1 MAKDV
6 KFNIKLTVDGK
17 HQVVQAVTSTK
28 DLQAAVK
35 EAKDETMRFSST
47 LIRLNQTVQVFD
59 NVSASLSGLQSAMKE
74 LSAGAAAAE
83 IANTKLATVMQQRMG
98 ASDQDVASIKQVI
111 SAQKELG
118 VIGGTV
124 QVAGAQQVAT
134 FLQEKDSLS
143 VLIPAMNDLLAQQK
157 GLNATQEDAV
167 SVANLMGKVM
177 TGQTSALKRVGITFN
192 DAQEQILKYG
202 TESEKAATLAEVITD
217 NVGHM
222 NAELAKTDAGKQKQ
236 LENAF
241 AGVKAKIGAIAQ
253 TALPYVSFAAQS
265 AILLSSTLKLVNGIR
280 AVATAT
286 SLFSGKIKIATLFT
300 KLWRSTAAVAAAIT
314 SLLKSAFQK
323 TAVSATAAKIAI
335 KGLIASIVVGLA
347 ITALTTVIEKFIT
360 AADEA
365 KDKANELTDAESQ
378 GKEEAA
384 SVRVELD
391 AERQKLEALIKAK
404 QDTTAAVKHLNETY
418 GDIFGT
424 HKTAAEWYDTL
435 TKKSRIYV
443 NQLAAEATL
452 KAYTSKLAEK
462 QMELDENNRKRAE
475 LWAHGSAME
484 EYVDYQTG
492 RPTGVMVE
500 SPMYRNLKATGRELV
515 AEINNLRAGA
525 LKAARDAG
533 KWGSAMEGGGGSGN
547 GGGGSGHT
555 PKTTPKTTPKVTPK
569 KTPPKAAPL
578 DRSGFISEVAVPVKL
593 VPDNIEELKQQI
605 PQMLG
610 PSIQL
615 PVEPMTRGS
624 LADKRQSIENAR
636 QIAST
641 IQSDY
646 DTGLINLDVAKEQLK
661 QLNQMVAETGANLP
675 PFELEIDTENFQAEL
690 DALSSVTVDS
700 FTSVLENLQALNDMG
715 GGLGKGLAFAGD
727 ACLLLGQAM
736 QKLGSDSAAAK
747 AGMVLAAVGQLVL
760 SFAQAMTSA
769 SKNWITWLAFGV
781 AGTAQLISL
790 ISTIQGFATGGIVPG
805 NSKQGDKMLARV
817 NSGEMILNNRQQAN
831 LFKMLNSGHVV
842 APEIHQPTRTDVR
855 FDTARLS
862 NAFYRPGGDYNFTI
876 SGRNLVGVLANETRT
891 SAKRTNIRL

>member
-6 KFNIKLTVDGK
+6 RFNIKISVDGK
-17 HQVVQAVTSTK
+17 DQVVQAVTSTK
-28 DLQAAVK
+28 DLQNVVNG
-35 EAKDETMRFSST
+35 AKDSTMKFAAT
-47 LIRLNQTVQVFD
+47 LVRLNQTAQVFD
-59 NVSASLSGLQSAMKE
+59 NVSTSLSGLQSAMKE

-83 IANTKLATVMQQRMG
+83 IANTKLATVMQQRMN

-111 SAQKELG
+111 SAQKDLG

-134 FLQEKDSLS
+134 FLQEKESLG
-143 VLIPAMNDLLAQQK
+143 VLIPAMNDLLAQQR
-157 GLNATQEDAV
+157 GLNASQEDAV

-202 TESEKAATLAEVITD
+202 TESEKAATLAQVITD

-241 AGVKAKIGAIAQ
+241 AGIKTKIGAIAQ
-253 TALPYVSFAAQS
+253 MALPYVSFAAQS
-265 AILLSSTLKLVNGIR
+265 ALLLSSLLKLANGIR
-280 AVATAT
+280 TVIAASKLYELKTLALSAGTKAYKASVVTLSAV
-286 SLFSGKIKIATLFT
+286 L
-300 KLWRSTAAVAAAIT
+300 RV
-314 SLLKSAFQK
+314 LKSAFTG
-323 TAVSATAAKIAI
+323 TAISATTARVAI
-335 KGLIASIVVGLA
+335 KGLMVASGVGAA
-347 ITALTTVIEKFIT
+347 IWALTAIIDELTKSLDEASTK
-360 AADEA
+360 ADELS
-365 KDKANELTDAESQ
+365 EAERT
-378 GKEEAA
+378 GKEEA
-384 SVRVELD
+384 SRVQVELD

-452 KAYTSKLAEK
+452 KAYASKLAEK

-484 EYVDYQTG
+484 EYVDYETG
-492 RPTGVMVE
+492 RPTGAMVE
-500 SPMYRNLKATGRELV
+500 SPMYRSLKATGRDLV

-525 LKAARDAG
+525 LKAAQDAA
-533 KWGSAMEGGGGSGN
+533 KWSQAMQSSGGGGNS
-547 GGGGSGHT
+547 GGGEST
-555 PKTTPKTTPKVTPK
+555 PKATPKATPK
-569 KTPPKAAPL
+569 KTPPKTAPL
-578 DRSGFISEVAVPVKL
+578 DRSSFLTEVKMSVKL
-593 VPDNIEELKQQI
+593 VPDNIEELRQQI
-605 PQMLG
+605 PHMLG
-610 PSIQL
+610 PAIQM
-615 PVEPMTRGS
+615 PVEPLIRGS
-624 LADKRQSIENAR
+624 LADKRQSVENAR

-641 IQSDY
+641 IQGDY
-646 DTGLINLDVAKEQLK
+646 DMGLINLDTARGQLK
-661 QLNQMVAETGANLP
+661 QLNQMVAETGAKIP
-675 PFELEIDTENFQAEL
+675 PLQLSIDTEDFKAEL
-690 DALSSVTVDS
+690 DALGSVTVDS
-700 FTSVLENLQALNDMG
+700 FSSVLENLQALNDMG
-715 GGLGKGLAFAGD
+715 GGLGKGLAFASD
-727 ACLLLGQAM
+727 ACLLLGQSM

-781 AGTAQLISL
+781 AGVAQLTSL
-790 ISTIQGFATGGIVPG
+790 ISTIQGFATGGIVSG
-805 NSKQGDKMLARV
+805 NSKHGDKMLARV

-831 LFKMLNSGHVV
+831 LFKLLDRGRVLS
-842 APEIHQPTRTDVR
+842 PEIHQPAQMDVR
-855 FDTARLS
+855 FDASRLS

-891 SAKRTNIRL
+891 SNKRTNIRL